1 MRFNLNAY
9 DFIALDSRGKRQK
22 GTIMSPSPRDA
33 RDLLRSRQLV
43 TIKITHSKPK
53 DQSVSNFIRPR
64 IKHKNLTQATR
75 QLSILIDAATPVE
88 EALKITALQF
98 KNNIVKTILLS
109 VRSQVMEG
117 LRLSDALKIHPTSF
131 SELYIAMVASGETSG
146 RLASVLSRLA
156 DDLERAQKIKQ
167 KVRGATAYPI
177 VLSVVALTI
186 VVVLMVSV
194 VPKVVQQF
202 DSFGQDLPTL
212 TTLVI
217 VLSEWMQQWGL
228 ILLIFMCVCFLLL
241 SRLLKQVSFRLSWD
255 KMLLALPIISKII
268 KDMNAARFSRTMSG
282 LVDSGTP
289 ILTALEVSSYT
300 LQNSIMKNAVLDAAL
315 KVSEGLTINN
325 ALNDAN
331 VFPQIVIQMIA
342 GGEVSGDLSG
352 MLAKSAEYLED
363 EFSSSTDVFLSLLEP
378 LIIILLAGVILLIIG
393 AIFMPILQL
402 NTLIV

>member
-228 ILLIFMCVCFLLL
+228 ILLIFMCACFLLL

-289 ILTALEVSSYT
+289 ILTALEVSSHT
-300 LQNSIMKNAVLDAAL
+300 LQNSIMKKAVLDAAL

-325 ALNDAN
+325 ALHDAN

>member
-1 MRFNLNAY
+1 MNAY

-33 RDLLRSRQLV
+33 RDILRSRQLV

-186 VVVLMVSV
+186 VVVLMVLV

-202 DSFGQDLPTL
+202 DSFGQDLPAL
-212 TTLVI
+212 TTVVI

-228 ILLIFMCVCFLLL
+228 ILLISMCACFLLF
-241 SRLLKQVSFRLSWD
+241 SRLLRQVTFRLRWD
-255 KMLLALPIISKII
+255 KMLLSLPVISKII

-289 ILTALEVSSYT
+289 ILTALEVSSHT
-300 LQNSIMKNAVLDAAL
+300 LQNSIMKKAVVDAAL
-315 KVSEGLTINN
+315 KVNEGLTINN
-325 ALNDAN
+325 ALRDAN

-352 MLAKSAEYLED
+352 MLEKSAEYLED

>member
-1 MRFNLNAY
+1 
-9 DFIALDSRGKRQK
+9 
-22 GTIMSPSPRDA
+22 
-33 RDLLRSRQLV
+33 
-43 TIKITHSKPK
+43 
-53 DQSVSNFIRPR
+53 
-64 IKHKNLTQATR
+64 
-75 QLSILIDAATPVE
+75 
-88 EALKITALQF
+88 
-98 KNNIVKTILLS
+98 
-109 VRSQVMEG
+109 
-117 LRLSDALKIHPTSF
+117 
-131 SELYIAMVASGETSG
+131 
-146 RLASVLSRLA
+146 
-156 DDLERAQKIKQ
+156 
-167 KVRGATAYPI
+167 
-177 VLSVVALTI
+177 
-186 VVVLMVSV
+186 
-194 VPKVVQQF
+194 
-202 DSFGQDLPTL
+202 
-212 TTLVI
+212 
-217 VLSEWMQQWGL
+217 MQQWGL

-342 GGEVSGDLSG
+342 GGEASGDLSG

>member
-1 MRFNLNAY
+1 MNAY

-212 TTLVI
+212 TTFVI

-228 ILLIFMCVCFLLL
+228 ILLIFMCACFLLL

-342 GGEVSGDLSG
+342 GGEASGDLSG

>member
-98 KNNIVKTILLS
+98 KSNIVKTILLS

-228 ILLIFMCVCFLLL
+228 ILLIFMCACFLLL

>member
-33 RDLLRSRQLV
+33 RDILRSRQLV

-228 ILLIFMCVCFLLL
+228 ILLIFMCACFLLL

-325 ALNDAN
+325 ALHDAN

-342 GGEVSGDLSG
+342 GGEASGDLSG

>member
-228 ILLIFMCVCFLLL
+228 ILLIFMCACFLLL
-241 SRLLKQVSFRLSWD
+241 LRLLKQVSFRLSWD

>member
-1 MRFNLNAY
+1 
-9 DFIALDSRGKRQK
+9 
-22 GTIMSPSPRDA
+22 MSSSPRDA
-33 RDLLRSRQLV
+33 RNILRSRELV
-43 TIKITHSKPK
+43 TVKITNSKSK
-53 DQSVSNFIRPR
+53 DQSVSNFLRPR

-98 KNNIVKTILLS
+98 KNNFIKTILLS

-117 LRLSDALKIHPTSF
+117 LRLSDALKSHATSF

-186 VVVLMVSV
+186 VIVLMVVV

-212 TTLVI
+212 TTVVI
-217 VLSEWMQQWGL
+217 VLSEWMQQWGI
-228 ILLIFMCVCFLLL
+228 ILLISMCACFLLF
-241 SRLLKQVSFRLSWD
+241 SRLLKQVTFRLRWD
-255 KMLLALPIISKII
+255 KMLLSLPVISKII

-289 ILTALEVSSYT
+289 ILTALEVSSHT
-300 LQNSIMKNAVLDAAL
+300 LQNSIMKKAVVDAAL
-315 KVSEGLTINN
+315 KVNEGLTINN
-325 ALNDAN
+325 ALRDAN

>member
-228 ILLIFMCVCFLLL
+228 ILLIFMCACFLLL
-241 SRLLKQVSFRLSWD
+241 SRLLKQVSFRLRWD

-342 GGEVSGDLSG
+342 GGEASGDLSG

>member
-177 VLSVVALTI
+177 VLSVVALT
-186 VVVLMVSV
+186 
-194 VPKVVQQF
+194 
-202 DSFGQDLPTL
+202 DS
-212 TTLVI
+212 
-217 VLSEWMQQWGL
+217 
-228 ILLIFMCVCFLLL
+228 
-241 SRLLKQVSFRLSWD
+241 
-255 KMLLALPIISKII
+255 
-268 KDMNAARFSRTMSG
+268 
-282 LVDSGTP
+282 
-289 ILTALEVSSYT
+289 
-300 LQNSIMKNAVLDAAL
+300 
-315 KVSEGLTINN
+315 TI
-325 ALNDAN
+325 
-331 VFPQIVIQMIA
+331 
-342 GGEVSGDLSG
+342 G
-352 MLAKSAEYLED
+352 
-363 EFSSSTDVFLSLLEP
+363 
-378 LIIILLAGVILLIIG
+378 
-393 AIFMPILQL
+393 
-402 NTLIV
+402 

>member
-1 MRFNLNAY
+1 MNAY

-228 ILLIFMCVCFLLL
+228 ILLIFMCACFLLL

-342 GGEVSGDLSG
+342 GGEASGDLSG

>member
-228 ILLIFMCVCFLLL
+228 ILLIFMCACFLLL

>member
-342 GGEVSGDLSG
+342 GGEASGDLSG

>member
-1 MRFNLNAY
+1 MNAY

-33 RDLLRSRQLV
+33 RDILRSRQLV

-217 VLSEWMQQWGL
+217 ALSEWMQQWGL

-342 GGEVSGDLSG
+342 GGEASGDLSG

>member
-228 ILLIFMCVCFLLL
+228 ILLIFMCTCFLLL

-342 GGEVSGDLSG
+342 GGEASGDLSG

>member
-228 ILLIFMCVCFLLL
+228 ILLIFMCACFLLL

-342 GGEVSGDLSG
+342 GGEASGDLSG

>member
-1 MRFNLNAY
+1 MNAY

-33 RDLLRSRQLV
+33 RDILRSRQLV

-228 ILLIFMCVCFLLL
+228 ILLIFMCACFLLL

-325 ALNDAN
+325 ALHDAN

-342 GGEVSGDLSG
+342 GGEASGDLSG

>member
-1 MRFNLNAY
+1 
-9 DFIALDSRGKRQK
+9 
-22 GTIMSPSPRDA
+22 
-33 RDLLRSRQLV
+33 
-43 TIKITHSKPK
+43 
-53 DQSVSNFIRPR
+53 
-64 IKHKNLTQATR
+64 
-75 QLSILIDAATPVE
+75 
-88 EALKITALQF
+88 
-98 KNNIVKTILLS
+98 
-109 VRSQVMEG
+109 MEG
-117 LRLSDALKIHPTSF
+117 LRLSDALKIHSTSF

-228 ILLIFMCVCFLLL
+228 ILLIFMCACFLLL

-289 ILTALEVSSYT
+289 ILTALEVSSHT
-300 LQNSIMKNAVLDAAL
+300 LQNSIMKKAVLDAAL

-325 ALNDAN
+325 ALHDAN

>member
-1 MRFNLNAY
+1 M
-9 DFIALDSRGKRQK
+9 
-22 GTIMSPSPRDA
+22 
-33 RDLLRSRQLV
+33 
-43 TIKITHSKPK
+43 
-53 DQSVSNFIRPR
+53 

-217 VLSEWMQQWGL
+217 ALSEWMQQWGL

-342 GGEVSGDLSG
+342 GGEASGDLSG